1 MAYVLSKENSVP
13 LRSEVGRFFIEMAM
27 MEATE
32 GKKAFSQE
40 ELNSLFEGEETPFP
54 IGVVAKRLEV
64 LKLPIQFTKAAWSAF
79 TIFPDRVGGV
89 VLMLIDLL
97 TEYENQL
104 VGLADIIEM
113 YPYGF
118 YNEEALMDRIDNH
131 VKKGEFKYS
140 FVY

>member
-1 MAYVLSKENSVP
+1 MAYVLAKEDSEM
-13 LRSEVGRFFIEMAM
+13 LRDDASARLFIQLSM

-32 GKKAFSQE
+32 GASVCSFE
-40 ELNSLFEGEETPFP
+40 EIKNVFGSEMPFP
-54 IGVVAKRLEV
+54 IGVVVKRVEA
-64 LKLPIQFTKAAWSAF
+64 LKLPIQFTKAAWIAF
-79 TIFPDRVGGV
+79 SIFPDRVGGV

-97 TEYENQL
+97 NEYEDKL
-104 VGLADIIEM
+104 VSFADIIEM

-118 YNEEALMDRIDNH
+118 YTEKAMMDRIENH